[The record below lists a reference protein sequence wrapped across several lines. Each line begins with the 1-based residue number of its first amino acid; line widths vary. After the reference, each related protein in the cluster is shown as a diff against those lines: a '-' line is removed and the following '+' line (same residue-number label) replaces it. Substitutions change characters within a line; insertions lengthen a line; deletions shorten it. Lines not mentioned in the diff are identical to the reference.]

1 MQNKMLEKFHKSH
14 HGIAAAI
21 PEARDVMDWPNML
34 NNITSYVRSCTTC
47 AEFSDAQQKQPLQ
60 TLTAP
65 SRPLSRIAVDLFM
78 FNKKHYMI
86 TVDYYS
92 DYFEIDRL
100 YCTTTSAIVKNL
112 KNHFARHG
120 IPDKVMTDN
129 GPNFVSDKFV
139 KFAES
144 WNFLHTSSSSYYS
157 RSNGK
162 AETAVK
168 IAKTLLRKVKRS
180 KLNFY
185 EALLVWG
192 NTPTEGVNVSPSQR
206 LFSRRTKTKLPT
218 TEKLLVPNVL
228 RHVSESVTRKR

>member
-1 MQNKMLEKFHKSH
+1 MLEKFHKSH

-21 PEARDVMDWPNML
+21 SKTRDVMDWPNML
-34 NNITSYVRSCTTC
+34 NDITSYVPSCTTC
-47 AEFSDAQQKQPLQ
+47 AEFSDAQQKEPLQ
-60 TLTAP
+60 TLAAP

-78 FNKKHYMI
+78 FSKKHYMI
-86 TVDYYS
+86 TVDCYS

-100 YCTTTSAIVKNL
+100 YCTTTSAIVKIL

-139 KFAES
+139 KFADS

-168 IAKTLLRKVKRS
+168 IAKTLLRKLKRS

-192 NTPTEGVNVSPSQR
+192 NTPTEVVNVSPSQR

-228 RHVSESVTRKR
+228 RHVFESVTRKR

>member
-1 MQNKMLEKFHKSH
+1 
-14 HGIAAAI
+14 
-21 PEARDVMDWPNML
+21 
-34 NNITSYVRSCTTC
+34 
-47 AEFSDAQQKQPLQ
+47 
-60 TLTAP
+60 
-65 SRPLSRIAVDLFM
+65 M
-78 FNKKHYMI
+78 FDKKHYMI

-92 DYFEIDRL
+92 YYFEIDRL

-168 IAKTLLRKVKRS
+168 IAKCLGKYSNRGCKCITLTTTFFATYKNKTSNNRKVVCS
-180 KLNFY
+180 KCF
-185 EALLVWG
+185 
-192 NTPTEGVNVSPSQR
+192 
-206 LFSRRTKTKLPT
+206 KTR
-218 TEKLLVPNVL
+218 V
-228 RHVSESVTRKR
+228 